1 MRKKTIP
8 EDISKDI
15 EEFSQISEKA
25 EEQHVEHLKDNP
37 EIDIQKEL
45 NQRRHKELA
54 VVKQQW
60 EDNGKTGRPPQ
71 TISPLRCAVVLE
83 DFFSFVLFDLEE
95 NSRVAMYLPK
105 DGIYTQNETLIRRYI
120 ATLEPKHNSIKARD
134 VIYHLTNRAEIKRK
148 THSRYLIPVNNG
160 VFNLQTKVLEPFSP
174 DYVFTSKIV
183 TDYVDNPPLPDID
196 GWNVEEWIKE
206 LASDEDD
213 LITLLWQVISDSM
226 NGNYT
231 RKKSIW
237 LFSEGNS
244 GKGSYQ
250 TLIQNLVGHENVAT
264 LKLPQFS
271 NKFTLPMLEG
281 KTVCI
286 GDDVPAG
293 VYVDDSSNFNSV
305 VTGERIM
312 VEQKQRPV
320 YSTQFTLTVIQSTNG
335 LPRIHNK
342 SEGTYRRLL
351 IVEFKKQYTAE
362 NDNWKIKDEYIYQ
375 KDVLQYALHKA
386 INMDFERFIIPKSS
400 QDLMDKYKIEN
411 DPVRDFKVSVFDEF
425 ESTRIPLYLV
435 YQYYIDFC
443 EENHYKVM
451 SSRNFYNAFELLLEN
466 DWSKK
471 NSKLSDFFK
480 ESYLPKQFEK
490 NSKIEI
496 PNTNKTYM
504 CYVNTR
510 LELVG

>member
-1 MRKKTIP
+1 LPKKRIP
-8 EDISKDI
+8 DDISKDI
-15 EEFSQISEKA
+15 EEFSHVVEEA
-25 EEQHVEHLKDNP
+25 ENQVKENLKDNP
-37 EIDIQKEL
+37 DLDFEKEL

-54 VVKQQW
+54 LVKQQW
-60 EDNGKTGRPPQ
+60 EENGKTGRPPQ
-71 TISPLRCAVVLE
+71 SISPLRCAIVLE
-83 DFFSFVLFDLEE
+83 EYFSFILFDLEE
-95 NSRVAMYLPK
+95 NSRVAMYLSK
-105 DGIYTQNETLIRRYI
+105 EGIYTQNETLIRRYI
-120 ATLEPKHNSIKARD
+120 AMLEPKHNSIKARD
-134 VIYHLTNRAEIKRK
+134 VIYHLTTRAVVKPK
-148 THSRYLIPVNNG
+148 TNSRFLIPVDNG
-160 VFNLQTKVLEPFSP
+160 VFNLKTKELEPFSP
-174 DYVFTSKIV
+174 DYVFTSKIA
-183 TDYVDNPPLPDID
+183 TEYVDAPELPTIE
-196 GWNVEEWIKE
+196 GWNVEDWIKE
-206 LASDEDD
+206 LASYEED
-213 LITLLWQVISDSM
+213 LVALLWQVISDSM

-237 LFSEGNS
+237 LYSEGNS

-293 VYVDDSSNFNSV
+293 VYIDDSSNFNSI

-312 VEQKQRPV
+312 VEQKHRPV
-320 YSTQFTLTVIQSTNG
+320 YSTQFTLTIIQSTNG

-362 NDNWKIKDEYIYQ
+362 NDNWRIKDEYIHR
-375 KDVLQYALHKA
+375 KDVLQYVLHKA
-386 INMDFERFIIPKSS
+386 INMDFERFTIPKSS
-400 QDLMDKYKIEN
+400 QELMEKYKIEN
-411 DPVRDFKVSVFDEF
+411 DPVRDFKVSVFDNF
-425 ESTRIPLYLV
+425 ESTRIPIYIV

-480 ESYLPKQFEK
+480 EPYLPKQFEK
-490 NSKIEI
+490 NTKIEV
-496 PNTNKTYM
+496 PDSQKTYM
-504 CYVNTR
+504 CYVNRR
-510 LELVG
+510 LELVS